1 MQRKFINGDVIRTIS
16 TYTIECSVAVE
27 STEIRYLLT
36 SILYTMQGII
46 INPRFNYNVQCS
58 NKYIPIYIIKL
69 YTYTYYNLFIYK
81 NLGTWL

>member
-16 TYTIECSVAVE
+16 TYTMECSVAVE

-58 NKYIPIYIIKL
+58 NKYIPIYI
-69 YTYTYYNLFIYK
+69 YNTIIHVYL
-81 NLGTWL
+81 L